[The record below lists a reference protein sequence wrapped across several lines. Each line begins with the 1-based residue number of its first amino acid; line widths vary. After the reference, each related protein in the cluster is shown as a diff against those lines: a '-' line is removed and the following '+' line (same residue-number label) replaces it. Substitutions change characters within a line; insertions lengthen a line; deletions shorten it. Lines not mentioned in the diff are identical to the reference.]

1 MDLLKL
7 RGQVAIV
14 TGAGRG
20 VGRACALRFA
30 AAGADVVL
38 TDIQD
43 EAIQGVRKEIEA
55 LGQRASAVQGD
66 VSVKAD
72 VDAVVA
78 AALSAYG
85 RMDILVNNAGICP
98 VVKYYDVTE
107 ATWEKILDINLK
119 GMFFY
124 CQAVAP
130 LLTEQKS
137 GAIINVSSMGIWT
150 GGVAASA
157 PYVASKA
164 GVVGVTH
171 HFARYLAPFGIRVN
185 AVAPGII
192 DTDMTSGWTDE
203 VKAGLLKQIPLER
216 FGTAD
221 EVAKVI
227 LFLASDLS
235 SYVTGTTLSIT
246 GGYFLD

>member
-1 MDLLKL
+1 M
-7 RGQVAIV
+7 
-14 TGAGRG
+14 
-20 VGRACALRFA
+20 
-30 AAGADVVL
+30 
-38 TDIQD
+38 
-43 EAIQGVRKEIEA
+43 
-55 LGQRASAVQGD
+55 
-66 VSVKAD
+66 
-72 VDAVVA
+72 
-78 AALSAYG
+78 Y
-85 RMDILVNNAGICP
+85 
-98 VVKYYDVTE
+98 
-107 ATWEKILDINLK
+107 
-119 GMFFY
+119 
-124 CQAVAP
+124 
-130 LLTEQKS
+130 
-137 GAIINVSSMGIWT
+137 SMGIWT
-150 GGVAASA
+150 GGVGGAA

-171 HFARYLAPFGIRVN
+171 HFARYLAPLGIRVN

-221 EVAKVI
+221 EVANVI